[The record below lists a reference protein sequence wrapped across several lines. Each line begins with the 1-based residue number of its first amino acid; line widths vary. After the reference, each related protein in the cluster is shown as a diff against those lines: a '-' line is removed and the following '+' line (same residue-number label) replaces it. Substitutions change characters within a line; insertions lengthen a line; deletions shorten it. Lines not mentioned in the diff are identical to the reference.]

1 MAVAVEVA
9 MEAVEMEAATAVVTE
24 VAKVVVMVVLM
35 VVAITVALT
44 AAAAAVE
51 QVAVKETTFLC
62 CLRRSRFLCRRFRS
76 LLRCC
81 RSLCRRCCFL
91 SRRCRSPAPRAV
103 AQKNNGRLSFRCCYC
118 CFLRCCCSP
127 ARGSPR
133 ASAQKK
139 YLAARA
145 LSALKRNSGLAAR
158 ACQAVAWWSQAPST
172 PNAL

>member
-1 MAVAVEVA
+1 MAVAVAAA
-9 MEAVEMEAATAVVTE
+9 MEAVEMEAATAAVTE
-24 VAKVVVMVVLM
+24 VAKVAVMVVLM
-35 VVAITVALT
+35 VEAITVSLT
-44 AAAAAVE
+44 AAATAVE
-51 QVAVKETTFLC
+51 QVVVKETTFLC

-81 RSLCRRCCFL
+81 RSLSRRCCFL

-103 AQKNNGRLSFRCCYC
+103 AQKNNGRLFRCCYC

-172 PNAL
+172 PKAV